1 MPKTP
6 RKRVLQR
13 SRNRQSNLSLRSR
26 NRHRRPRRPNIPTNQ
41 HHHRSN
47 NRRSHPDRDRP
58 NPHTNR
64 RPPNHR
70 RRHHRPHP
78 NPHLL
83 PTPTKRPHRR
93 HPRRHPTN
101 HRTNHLR
108 RPSNHPPLRVAKR
121 TQRRSD
127 RRGCPKNPYLA
138 TPIPHPDSG
147 GYRAGLRVSAP
158 FNVIRTDGEGNSHPP
173 LRPSEGDAEAKQPQ
187 GMPATQ
193 PRNYHV
199 PPKREPYLAKR
210 DHCKTPSFRP
220 VPSFRRKPESRGA
233 VQRGYAGVWT

>member
-1 MPKTP
+1 MLRFPPLDETFAKLSGFPRSRGKCPKDKGGRCRMIKPKKTPRKRVLQRSLDDRGRCCVFLPLDETFAKLSGLPRSRGKCPKDKGGRCRMIKPKTP

-13 SRNRQSNLSLRSR
+13 SRNRQSNRSLRSR
-26 NRHRRPRRPNIPTNQ
+26 NRHRSRPRRPNIPTNQ

-83 PTPTKRPHRR
+83 PTPLKRPPQR

-101 HRTNHLR
+101 HRTSDLPSPSR
-108 RPSNHPPLRVAKR
+108 RRV
-121 TQRRSD
+121 
-127 RRGCPKNPYLA
+127 
-138 TPIPHPDSG
+138 
-147 GYRAGLRVSAP
+147 GL
-158 FNVIRTDGEGNSHPP
+158 
-173 LRPSEGDAEAKQPQ
+173 
-187 GMPATQ
+187 
-193 PRNYHV
+193 
-199 PPKREPYLAKR
+199 
-210 DHCKTPSFRP
+210 
-220 VPSFRRKPESRGA
+220 
-233 VQRGYAGVWT
+233 